1 MSVRLSVR
9 MSVSLSGLGGNVIF
23 SAPIYKIKLSFFVCT
38 FLLYMSIYSV
48 NILSFCLSVMLQK
61 ALLLMDVVILDCIV
75 STSCLMLL
83 SDLRIWFIHFL
94 SIYCLIVG
102 PSRFNHNA
110 PNLKFFSLFLF
121 NRVLGITC
129 SASTQRWEGDLSS
142 MLCPNRVIAKTLK
155 VVFTAAISDTQH

>member
-1 MSVRLSVR
+1 MS
-9 MSVSLSGLGGNVIF
+9 
-23 SAPIYKIKLSFFVCT
+23 IKLSILYFFTLNT
-38 FLLYMSIYSV
+38 FTLTQTLP
-48 NILSFCLSVMLQK
+48 N
-61 ALLLMDVVILDCIV
+61 
-75 STSCLMLL
+75 
-83 SDLRIWFIHFL
+83 FL
-94 SIYCLIVG
+94 FTYYLNFG

-155 VVFTAAISDTQH
+155 VVFTAAISYTRHLQYQQGECHSTSATQYHAKLGHSGKGHGIKVLVVCNVWDLRPLSINRIH